1 MPDSQDWSETVS
13 DVAEYAQLFGQGAAI
28 AVIQDMIRSQV
39 TRLLQSYGED
49 DIEEYILVGTPIVRE
64 KAPRGF
70 RNALQNVGPQ
80 FYEQIQTLVTPSN
93 IIMWLITADE
103 WLDEEDVARYTDG
116 AMDKTH
122 EELQKELQGIAVT
135 IEDTPG
141 GNEWLQQQCRDI
153 YLLASGTDIV
163 SHSDA

>member
-1 MPDSQDWSETVS
+1 MAESEDWSETVS
-13 DVAEYAQLFGQGAAI
+13 DIAEYAQLFGQGAAI
-28 AVIQDMIRSQV
+28 TVIQDMLRSQV
-39 TRLLQSYGED
+39 TQLLQSYGEE

-64 KAPRGF
+64 KAPQGF
-70 RNALQNVGPQ
+70 QNALQNVGPK
-80 FYEQIQTLVTPSN
+80 FYEEIQSLVTPNN

-103 WLDEEDVARYTDG
+103 WLDEEDIERYTDDDV
-116 AMDKTH
+116 DKTPAELH
-122 EELQKELQGIAVT
+122 EELQRVAVT

-163 SHSDA
+163 SHSER